1 MPLFFCCT
9 AHKKSCR
16 TRMYATGRISDAR
29 DLLGGMSNPT
39 KSCETH
45 RNDEFTR
52 NESLVNMT
60 IWIFSSQYVSLSK
73 NERNNH

>member
-9 AHKKSCR
+9 AYKKSCR

-52 NESLVNMT
+52 IESFTNTFMH
-60 IWIFSSQYVSLSK
+60 FP
-73 NERNNH
+73 